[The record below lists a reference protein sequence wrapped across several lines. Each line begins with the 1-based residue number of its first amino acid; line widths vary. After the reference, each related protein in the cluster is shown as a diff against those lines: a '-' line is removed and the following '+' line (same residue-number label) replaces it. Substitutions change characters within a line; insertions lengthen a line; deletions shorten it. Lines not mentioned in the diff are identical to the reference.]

1 MKRAATTTTTTT
13 FPAPSLST
21 TPMAPLLPLDPAPN
35 QVPSQ
40 VPNPAAFP
48 YRDWLAA
55 KNELETALRRGPCY
69 GMVTGASGTGKT
81 SLCHVLTASLDD
93 RQLLYLSASRVSLLG
108 VVRFFAQ
115 VLRVVPRRSSIET
128 IKVLVDVIKDRATRP
143 VLWIDEADRLPT
155 ATLTEL
161 RSLVEA
167 DPAPTP
173 LLSLILSGPP
183 ELRAQLEA
191 PELFPLKRRLVVR
204 AVLDGLR
211 RDELDPF
218 LGHRFGDAARRVPA
232 SQKDELF
239 ERTRGA
245 PALVHRVVAYALGRT
260 TKTLG
265 DSELREALDAA
276 GL

>member
-1 MKRAATTTTTTT
+1 MKRSATATASPAFAAPTLSP
-13 FPAPSLST
+13 PAVP
-21 TPMAPLLPLDPAPN
+21 ALPLE
-35 QVPSQ
+35 PS
-40 VPNPAAFP
+40 PNPAPFP

-55 KNELETALRRGPCY
+55 KDALETALRRGPCY
-69 GMVTGASGTGKT
+69 GLVTGASGTGKT
-81 SLCHVLTASLDD
+81 SLGHALTASLDD
-93 RQLLYLSASRVSLLG
+93 RQLLYLSASRVSLLS
-108 VVRFFAQ
+108 VVRFFAHA
-115 VLRVVPRRSSIET
+115 LRVVPRRSSIET
-128 IKVLVDVIKDRATRP
+128 IRALVDVVKDRATRP
-143 VLWIDEADRLPT
+143 VLWIDEADRMPA

-173 LLSLILSGPP
+173 LLSLVLSGPP

-211 RDELDPF
+211 RDELAPF
-218 LGHRFGDAARRVPA
+218 LGHRFGDAARRVPT
-232 SQKDELF
+232 SLHDELF

-245 PALVHRVVAYALGRT
+245 PALVDRVITHALRRT
-260 TKTLG
+260 TTPLADG
-265 DSELREALDAA
+265 DLREALDAA

>member
-1 MKRAATTTTTTT
+1 MKRSATATALPA
-13 FPAPSLST
+13 FPTSTPST
-21 TPMAPLLPLDPAPN
+21 GPVLPLEPL
-35 QVPSQ
+35 
-40 VPNPAAFP
+40 PNPAPFP

-55 KNELETALRRGPCY
+55 KHEFETALRRGPCY
-69 GMVTGASGTGKT
+69 GLLTGASGTGKT
-81 SLCHVLTASLDD
+81 SLCHALTASLDD

-143 VLWIDEADRLPT
+143 VLWVDEADRLPT

-161 RSLVEA
+161 RSLVEV

-191 PELFPLKRRLVVR
+191 PELFPLKRRLAVR

-211 RDELDPF
+211 RDELAPF

-232 SQKDELF
+232 SLHDELF
-239 ERTRGA
+239 ERSRGA
-245 PALVHRVVAYALGRT
+245 PALVDRVVAFALGRT

-265 DSELREALDAA
+265 DGELREALDAA